1 MNIYHDIEQQRIH
14 SDSFDAVIEIT
25 KGSKTK
31 YELDK
36 STGMLI
42 LDRILHTSMV
52 YPANYGFIPRTYSD
66 DKDPLDVI
74 VLCSEPII
82 PLTIVNCRPIGVLFM
97 VDDGDKDEKIIA
109 IHSKD
114 PFYNNISDINEL
126 PNHIS
131 LEIKHFFENYKA
143 LENKRTIINNIE
155 GVESAERVINLAI
168 NSYIHHFSK

>member
-1 MNIYHDIEQQRIH
+1 MNIYHDIDPQRIC

-66 DKDPLDVI
+66 DQDPLDVI

-97 VDDGDKDEKIIA
+97 VDDGDNDEKIIA

-143 LENKRTIINNIE
+143 LENKKTVINNIE
-155 GVESAERVINLAI
+155 DAESAERVISVAI
-168 NSYIHHFSK
+168 NNYKKHFVH

>member
-1 MNIYHDIEQQRIH
+1 MNIYHDIDPQRIH

-36 STGMLI
+36 STGMLV

-97 VDDGDKDEKIIA
+97 IDDGDNDEKIIA

-114 PFYNNISDINEL
+114 PFYNNISDISEL

-143 LENKRTIINNIE
+143 LENKKTVINNIE
-155 GVESAERVINLAI
+155 GAESAERVINAAI
-168 NSYIHHFSK
+168 DNYKNHFH